1 LYDSGVSGRVF
12 GGYGVGGFMGYWL
25 RPRLMLFIDSRTEHY
40 TAETVREYTGVNRL
54 RSNRENET
62 FLGLL
67 DRRRVEFFVGTGLPG
82 PHDEQDWQSYTTQH
96 VDGAPGWLSVF
107 RNFEQQVS
115 MRATQRNHC
124 NLARIRRFWAERA
137 VPFDPLVGFD
147 PGSVI
152 RETPE
157 RAIEWRLVPPAFPQW
172 QEQRRRGDEAS
183 RIAASNRVAQALAL
197 ALTGA
202 YAEQIEIDRALVE
215 ARPAAL
221 APRRRL
227 VYALLRLGRSDEAIT
242 APRALAKRSTSA
254 EDTGFLETALA
265 VARIERQAIP
275 AEANESMRSML
286 EQVRFQERNRL
297 LTPLEVVTRA
307 EIASLVRPALGE
319 PLLIEGPRPNV
330 VGRRGGEERR

>member
-254 EDTGFLETALA
+254 EDTRFLETALA

-275 AEANESMRSML
+275 AEANESMRSTL